1 VTAILRAGDPLSVEV
16 AEILNQEGYLLDHDR
31 LDAWLD
37 LLSKD
42 ISYRAYVCL
51 ARERAARTDFAADSL
66 HYDETW
72 SSLQLRIDR
81 LATGMALA
89 EDPPSRVRRFISNVQ
104 VTQQHDDEFDVR
116 SYVLLTRI
124 RHGATMPELL
134 TCERHD
140 GWRRGADSAWQLF
153 CREIYLDQ
161 TTIAGPNLAV
171 FL

>member
-1 VTAILRAGDPLSVEV
+1 MTAILRAGDAQCVELT
-16 AEILNQEGYLLDHDR
+16 EILNQEGYLLDHEQ

-42 ISYRAYVCL
+42 VSYRAYVCL
-51 ARERAARTDFAADSL
+51 ARERAAGIDFARDSL

-72 SSLQLRIDR
+72 ASLQLRIER

-89 EDPPSRVRRFISNVQ
+89 EDPPSRVRRFISNIQ
-104 VTQQHDDEFDVR
+104 VSQRDDDEFDVR

-134 TCERHD
+134 TYERHD
-140 GWRRGADSAWQLF
+140 GWRRGANPAWQMF
-153 CREIYLDQ
+153 RREIYLDQ
-161 TTIAGPNLAV
+161 TTVPGPNLAV